1 MPKFSK
7 EKLNE
12 LFPYETFPIRMD
24 WTEGKTTKVAWFECH
39 EHMQKQYDK
48 VKKPRLKVD
57 VRYRYPELKPEEK
70 PKRKVSSSKV
80 TKTKKSIAKKAETIK
95 TPSVAKKTTT
105 KAKAPVKRARRKKTN
120 S

>member
-39 EHMQKQYDK
+39 EHMQKQY
-48 VKKPRLKVD
+48 
-57 VRYRYPELKPEEK
+57 E
-70 PKRKVSSSKV
+70 
-80 TKTKKSIAKKAETIK
+80 
-95 TPSVAKKTTT
+95 
-105 KAKAPVKRARRKKTN
+105 
-120 S
+120 